1 MNDLSFDFTEHASH
15 VISGLAETTS
25 NRESLM
31 SFGSNRQAFT
41 QQTDVNTLER
51 QT

>member
-1 MNDLSFDFTEHASH
+1 MNDLSFNLIEHVSH
-15 VISGLAETTS
+15 VISGLA
-25 NRESLM
+25 RESLM
-31 SFGSNRQAFT
+31 SFGSNRPALT